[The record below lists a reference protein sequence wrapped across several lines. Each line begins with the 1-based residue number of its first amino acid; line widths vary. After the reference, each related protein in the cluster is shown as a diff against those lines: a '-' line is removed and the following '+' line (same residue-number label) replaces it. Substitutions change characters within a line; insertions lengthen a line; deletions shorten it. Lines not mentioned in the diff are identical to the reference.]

1 MKQQMCARCGERP
14 AVIYIQKMEGDEV
27 KPEGLCI
34 QCARE
39 LNIGSINQMIDK
51 LGISDEELEQAS
63 EQMSQFMENMGDF
76 NFGDMSGMF
85 NSENMDGAQ
94 TMPFANL
101 FGDAGELAVDENES
115 GQKQGKKRGKKGNKR
130 QKDDG
135 KKYLNTYCTN
145 LTGKARDGKLD
156 AIIGR
161 EQEISRTVQILCR
174 RTKNNPCLIGEPGV
188 GKTAIAEGLAIRI
201 AKGQVPAR
209 LADKEIYLLD
219 LTALVAGTQFRGQ
232 FEGRIKGLVDE
243 VKAQGNIILFIDE
256 VHNLV
261 GTGDSEVL

>member
-1 MKQQMCARCGERP
+1 MCARCGERP

-85 NSENMDGAQ
+85 NAENMDGAQ

-209 LADKEIYLLD
+209 LADKE
-219 LTALVAGTQFRGQ
+219 F
-232 FEGRIKGLVDE
+232 
-243 VKAQGNIILFIDE
+243 
-256 VHNLV
+256 
-261 GTGDSEVL
+261 

>member
-76 NFGDMSGMF
+76 NIGDMSGMF

-94 TMPFANL
+94 TMPFASTL
-101 FGDAGELAVDENES
+101 RLPTAGSTHNTASISSVS
-115 GQKQGKKRGKKGNKR
+115 GRFSVF
-130 QKDDG
+130 
-135 KKYLNTYCTN
+135 
-145 LTGKARDGKLD
+145 A
-156 AIIGR
+156 
-161 EQEISRTVQILCR
+161 
-174 RTKNNPCLIGEPGV
+174 
-188 GKTAIAEGLAIRI
+188 
-201 AKGQVPAR
+201 
-209 LADKEIYLLD
+209 
-219 LTALVAGTQFRGQ
+219 
-232 FEGRIKGLVDE
+232 
-243 VKAQGNIILFIDE
+243 
-256 VHNLV
+256 
-261 GTGDSEVL
+261 

>member
-85 NSENMDGAQ
+85 NSENMDGAHIAVPQ
-94 TMPFANL
+94 QPRLFAGSANQIVGL
-101 FGDAGELAVDENES
+101 GIVAHFPAS
-115 GQKQGKKRGKKGNKR
+115 F
-130 QKDDG
+130 
-135 KKYLNTYCTN
+135 
-145 LTGKARDGKLD
+145 
-156 AIIGR
+156 
-161 EQEISRTVQILCR
+161 SRR
-174 RTKNNPCLIGEPGV
+174 FSPG
-188 GKTAIAEGLAIRI
+188 GFWNIRI
-201 AKGQVPAR
+201 FLK
-209 LADKEIYLLD
+209 KELLFSKSM
-219 LTALVAGTQFRGQ
+219 L
-232 FEGRIKGLVDE
+232 E
-243 VKAQGNIILFIDE
+243 
-256 VHNLV
+256 
-261 GTGDSEVL
+261 

>member
-1 MKQQMCARCGERP
+1 
-14 AVIYIQKMEGDEV
+14 MEGDEV

-101 FGDAGELAVDENES
+101 LATPANWLWMRMKAVKSRARSVE
-115 GQKQGKKRGKKGNKR
+115 KR
-130 QKDDG
+130 QQTPKRRRQKVPKHLLHQPDRQSPGRQAGRHYRQRAGDLPHG
-135 KKYLNTYCTN
+135 TN
-145 LTGKARDGKLD
+145 PVPPYQEQSLSDRRA
-156 AIIGR
+156 GR
-161 EQEISRTVQILCR
+161 
-174 RTKNNPCLIGEPGV
+174 G
-188 GKTAIAEGLAIRI
+188 
-201 AKGQVPAR
+201 
-209 LADKEIYLLD
+209 
-219 LTALVAGTQFRGQ
+219 
-232 FEGRIKGLVDE
+232 
-243 VKAQGNIILFIDE
+243 
-256 VHNLV
+256 
-261 GTGDSEVL
+261 

>member
-101 FGDAGELAVDENES
+101 FHPD
-115 GQKQGKKRGKKGNKR
+115 
-130 QKDDG
+130 
-135 KKYLNTYCTN
+135 NTYFSSDFSLFYCSCNSICKALLQTKENNRCRQCTDQY
-145 LTGKARDGKLD
+145 T
-156 AIIGR
+156 
-161 EQEISRTVQILCR
+161 
-174 RTKNNPCLIGEPGV
+174 
-188 GKTAIAEGLAIRI
+188 
-201 AKGQVPAR
+201 
-209 LADKEIYLLD
+209 
-219 LTALVAGTQFRGQ
+219 
-232 FEGRIKGLVDE
+232 
-243 VKAQGNIILFIDE
+243 
-256 VHNLV
+256 
-261 GTGDSEVL
+261 

>member
-94 TMPFANL
+94 TMPLPIFLATPANWL
-101 FGDAGELAVDENES
+101 WMRMKAVKSRAE
-115 GQKQGKKRGKKGNKR
+115 RGKKATNAKRRR
-130 QKDDG
+130 QKRYH
-135 KKYLNTYCTN
+135 KH
-145 LTGKARDGKLD
+145 
-156 AIIGR
+156 
-161 EQEISRTVQILCR
+161 
-174 RTKNNPCLIGEPGV
+174 
-188 GKTAIAEGLAIRI
+188 
-201 AKGQVPAR
+201 
-209 LADKEIYLLD
+209 
-219 LTALVAGTQFRGQ
+219 LTAPT
-232 FEGRIKGLVDE
+232 
-243 VKAQGNIILFIDE
+243 
-256 VHNLV
+256 
-261 GTGDSEVL
+261 

>member
-115 GQKQGKKRGKKGNKR
+115 GQK
-130 QKDDG
+130 
-135 KKYLNTYCTN
+135 
-145 LTGKARDGKLD
+145 
-156 AIIGR
+156 
-161 EQEISRTVQILCR
+161 
-174 RTKNNPCLIGEPGV
+174 
-188 GKTAIAEGLAIRI
+188 
-201 AKGQVPAR
+201 
-209 LADKEIYLLD
+209 
-219 LTALVAGTQFRGQ
+219 
-232 FEGRIKGLVDE
+232 
-243 VKAQGNIILFIDE
+243 
-256 VHNLV
+256 
-261 GTGDSEVL
+261 

>member
-1 MKQQMCARCGERP
+1 
-14 AVIYIQKMEGDEV
+14 MEGDEV

-85 NSENMDGAQ
+85 NAENMDGAQ

-115 GQKQGKKRGKKGNKR
+115 GQKAGQEAWEKKATNVKKMTAKVPKHLLHQPDR
-130 QKDDG
+130 QSSGRQAGRHYRQRAGDLPHG
-135 KKYLNTYCTN
+135 TN
-145 LTGKARDGKLD
+145 PVPPY
-156 AIIGR
+156 
-161 EQEISRTVQILCR
+161 QE
-174 RTKNNPCLIGEPGV
+174 
-188 GKTAIAEGLAIRI
+188 
-201 AKGQVPAR
+201 
-209 LADKEIYLLD
+209 
-219 LTALVAGTQFRGQ
+219 
-232 FEGRIKGLVDE
+232 
-243 VKAQGNIILFIDE
+243 
-256 VHNLV
+256 
-261 GTGDSEVL
+261 

>member
-101 FGDAGELAVDENES
+101 FVDHKDNRAKQSEAG
-115 GQKQGKKRGKKGNKR
+115 
-130 QKDDG
+130 
-135 KKYLNTYCTN
+135 
-145 LTGKARDGKLD
+145 
-156 AIIGR
+156 
-161 EQEISRTVQILCR
+161 
-174 RTKNNPCLIGEPGV
+174 
-188 GKTAIAEGLAIRI
+188 
-201 AKGQVPAR
+201 
-209 LADKEIYLLD
+209 
-219 LTALVAGTQFRGQ
+219 
-232 FEGRIKGLVDE
+232 
-243 VKAQGNIILFIDE
+243 
-256 VHNLV
+256 
-261 GTGDSEVL
+261 